1 MDLNQI
7 KFHFDV
13 GGETCKSFFVFISE
27 NPLCG
32 FSQRGRAVEKFMNLI
47 SFNKLL
53 DSLPRQALLH

>member
-32 FSQRGRAVEKFMNLI
+32 RAVEKFMNLI